1 MIVKGNCIDLRP
13 ATLADR
19 QRVYDWCFQS
29 ETTKSHSGPPDY
41 PEIAIATYQEFCDD
55 YYEEYY
61 FTGAYPEKGQGFL
74 IMNNQEAVGFI
85 SYST

>member
-1 MIVKGNCIDLRP
+1 MIKGNKTILKA

-19 QRVYDWCFQS
+19 QRVYDWFFQS

-41 PEIAIATYQEFCDD
+41 PEKKIATFQEFYED

-61 FTGAYPEKGQGFL
+61 LDRKS
-74 IMNNQEAVGFI
+74 VV
-85 SYST
+85 

>member
-1 MIVKGNCIDLRP
+1 MIKGNKTILKA

-41 PEIAIATYQEFCDD
+41 PEKRLRLFKS
-55 YYEEYY
+55 
-61 FTGAYPEKGQGFL
+61 FTKI
-74 IMNNQEAVGFI
+74 IMRNIILMEPDQRRARAL
-85 SYST
+85 SS